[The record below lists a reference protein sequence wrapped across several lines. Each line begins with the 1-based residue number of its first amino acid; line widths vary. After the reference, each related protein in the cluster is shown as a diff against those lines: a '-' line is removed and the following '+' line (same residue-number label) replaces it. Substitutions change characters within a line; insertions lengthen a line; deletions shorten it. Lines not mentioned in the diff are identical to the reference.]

1 MKIVVNRVIMGHPY
15 TFQHFSFSHLQYAY
29 DKITMGPELSSMK
42 QNADG
47 ERKTAIHEGGH
58 CLLAYLLNKEGVYDN
73 KPRKMTVVRRGGAL
87 GHVSFISDE
96 SSDENSQSLQ
106 SLRSHLV
113 VGMGGR
119 AAEAI
124 FAGEEKVC
132 TGASSDMNQ
141 ERFWYSI
148 GQFVDIILI

>member
-1 MKIVVNRVIMGHPY
+1 
-15 TFQHFSFSHLQYAY
+15 
-29 DKITMGPELSSMK
+29 MGPELSSMK

-141 ERFWYSI
+141 ERFLHSIQSCKTISGQPLNSVFFKIYSNGFFI
-148 GQFVDIILI
+148 FSGSHRK

>member
-1 MKIVVNRVIMGHPY
+1 
-15 TFQHFSFSHLQYAY
+15 
-29 DKITMGPELSSMK
+29 MGPELSSMK

-141 ERFWYSI
+141 ERFLHSNQI
-148 GQFVDIILI
+148 FETTSGQPLKSCFQSKTFSNGFQFYWGFTGFY

>member
-1 MKIVVNRVIMGHPY
+1 MIYCLSLLYLIN
-15 TFQHFSFSHLQYAY
+15 QHFAFSHLQYAY

-96 SSDENSQSLQ
+96 SSDETSQSLQ

-141 ERFWYSI
+141 ERF
-148 GQFVDIILI
+148 F